1 MTWLTTE
8 IHEGRLDPVVAAVR
22 PWREL
27 PDAFAAG
34 AARSRGKVV
43 LTVE

>member
-1 MTWLTTE
+1 
-8 IHEGRLDPVVAAVR
+8 VVAAVR

-34 AARSRGKVV
+34 AERSYGKVV
-43 LTVE
+43 LTVD